1 MNTPKS
7 NVLYLK
13 PRSEQRSAGDRP
25 GIVVQEEQLA
35 SVQAQLLYRMRCECG
50 RPWFE
55 VDLPKLVACP
65 ACGKK
70 GVVVF

>member
-1 MNTPKS
+1 ML
-7 NVLYLK
+7 VLK
-13 PRSEQRSAGDRP
+13 PRTEQRTVGDRP
-25 GIVVQEEQLA
+25 GIVVQEELLA
-35 SVQAQLLYRMRCECG
+35 SVQAQLLYRLRCECG

-65 ACGKK
+65 SCGKK

>member
-7 NVLYLK
+7 NVLVLK
-13 PRSEQRSAGDRP
+13 PRTEQRTAGDRP
-25 GIVVQEEQLA
+25 GIVVQEDLLA
-35 SVQAQLLYRMRCECG
+35 SVEAQLLYRLRCECG

-65 ACGKK
+65 SCGKK